1 MELILRFFLAC
12 SFSIS
17 KKINVYLIFY
27 LYLYKIEG
35 PGEGAGVS
43 APRQIYGVIAKPY
56 VILPEVSPLVVHYE
70 MTTTAF

>member
-1 MELILRFFLAC
+1 MQTGTCHWSHCTANALHLF
-12 SFSIS
+12 
-17 KKINVYLIFY
+17 KGIFY

-35 PGEGAGVS
+35 PGEGVGVS